1 MPVIEVTP
9 VFVTFPF
16 EYERPPENVVVAT
29 QVGTPLTEASTRPP
43 APIPSFESVF
53 APEAYNISPVAYEV

>member
-1 MPVIEVTP
+1 MIDVTP

-29 QVGTPLTEASTRPP
+29 HVGTPLTEASMRPP
-43 APIPSFESVF
+43 VPIPSFDRVF
-53 APEAYNISPVAYEV
+53 EFEAYNISPVVYEV